1 MREHIVSARFWENKD
16 ATKEEIRK
24 SINSQMLTV
33 FLTPIAFA
41 CIHLAVILPVINKL
55 LMFFGLFYAV
65 IYKVTSNV
73 YVKIVTSM

>member
-33 FLTPIAFA
+33 FLIPIAFA

-55 LMFFGLFYAV
+55 LMLFGLFYAV
-65 IYKVTSNV
+65 IYKVTSNA